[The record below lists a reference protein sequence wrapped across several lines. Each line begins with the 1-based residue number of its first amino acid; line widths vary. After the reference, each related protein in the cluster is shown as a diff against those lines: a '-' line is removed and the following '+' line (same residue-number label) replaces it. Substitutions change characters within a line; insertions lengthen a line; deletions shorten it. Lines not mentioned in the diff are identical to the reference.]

1 MVEIKVAYLGPP
13 GTYSHQAARQQFEPY
28 SIENESINV
37 LYLPQPS
44 ISGCFKAIGEGLCD
58 YSLIPFE
65 NTSNGQVVLSY
76 DLFRDWFVEA
86 SHKNSEE
93 FTEPQF
99 EVVAEQFVAIHHNL
113 ISYASDLKYI
123 ERIYSHPQVWS
134 QCNKFLD
141 HLDDIVDHKIERI
154 DVSSTSK
161 AVSVLSDIKSKAER
175 KKCAAIAS
183 AMASEVHG
191 VPIVK
196 TSVEDFQGNT
206 TRFLVLG
213 KKKNSPVKIN
223 PIVNKK
229 LSPMKVTLLTFV
241 IKNNDNFGSLCNILQ
256 VFKQHNLNLQ
266 TITTR
271 PSVISPWRYVFF
283 VEVWYTE
290 ELSAALIE
298 LRSMVLSLTVI
309 GSFYRAK
316 KFFEMISSSSQE

>member
-1 MVEIKVAYLGPP
+1 MEV
-13 GTYSHQAARQQFEPY
+13 SHENRAKFKEP
-28 SIENESINV
+28 E
-37 LYLPQPS
+37 
-44 ISGCFKAIGEGLCD
+44 
-58 YSLIPFE
+58 
-65 NTSNGQVVLSY
+65 
-76 DLFRDWFVEA
+76 
-86 SHKNSEE
+86 
-93 FTEPQF
+93 F

-113 ISYASDLKYI
+113 ISYGSDLTNI
-123 ERIYSHPQVWS
+123 ERLYSHPQVWS

-141 HLDDIVDHKIERI
+141 HLDDIVDHKIEKI

-161 AVSVLSDIKSKAER
+161 AVSILTGIKSKAER

-183 AMASEVHG
+183 TMASEVHG

-196 TSVEDFQGNT
+196 MGVEDFQGNT

-213 KKKNSPVKIN
+213 RKGNGLIKIN
-223 PIVNKK
+223 PMVNKK

-241 IKNNDNFGSLCNILQ
+241 IKDNDNFGSLCNILQ

-283 VEVWYTE
+283 VEVWYSD

-309 GSFYRAK
+309 GSFYRAN
-316 KFFEMISSSSQE
+316 KFFEMISSAHKE